1 MFHFPYCGFQ
11 PIFFAQVAVVRGV
24 TKTQRAN
31 SCGSALLRSVLQLPK
46 NICQPG
52 SRPLAAAMAERVIPT
67 VIEVDVDAGPPVWLY
82 KKSAWFG
89 NLWVVRKSICSVVND
104 IFHPLYWVSAYLNI
118 LTKGDALTTLNDYL
132 ENILNM
138 L

>member
-1 MFHFPYCGFQ
+1 MCVKPNKRAKKLQGKTRFIPFNFNMFHFPYCGFQ

-67 VIEVDVDAGPPVWLY
+67 VIEVDVDAGPPV
-82 KKSAWFG
+82 
-89 NLWVVRKSICSVVND
+89 
-104 IFHPLYWVSAYLNI
+104 
-118 LTKGDALTTLNDYL
+118 
-132 ENILNM
+132 
-138 L
+138 